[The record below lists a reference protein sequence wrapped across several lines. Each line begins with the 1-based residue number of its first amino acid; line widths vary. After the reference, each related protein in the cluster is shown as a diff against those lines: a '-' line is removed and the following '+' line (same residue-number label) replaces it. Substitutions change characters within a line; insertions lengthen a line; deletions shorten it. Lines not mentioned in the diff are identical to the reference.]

1 MNVIL
6 TKEQFNI
13 INIFFTETKMN
24 MLMEGIFTK
33 INYST
38 PHFTMNGIF
47 IYFTHLTDEIVEI
60 EKEILQ
66 QYSHQCHF
74 SSNKKSVF
82 SSLFSQ
88 HRSYTNTIQKSANID
103 SGNVSG
109 TVSGLILKI
118 SGIWETQTEYGI
130 TYKILSV

>member
-6 TKEQFNI
+6 SKEQFNI
-13 INIFFTETKMN
+13 MNIFFAETKMN

-60 EKEILQ
+60 EKEILK

-88 HRSYTNTIQKSANID
+88 HKSYTNTNTIQKSANID
-103 SGNVSG
+103 SG
-109 TVSGLILKI
+109 TVSGFILKI

-130 TYKILSV
+130 TYKILSI